1 MSPRTVKSLISILV
15 VLGLA
20 VWAILANDPVLGL
33 DLQGGVTMRYE
44 LQPPPDL
51 PAGTDVS
58 QMISSTIDTLRER
71 IDVYGIKESGMTRQ
85 GTNEVVIELPGKSKS
100 EAETIKSVI
109 SRVGRLEF
117 RLVASDDTKNHV
129 LVDDERKRLEDLLKA
144 NEGKG
149 PDEIDVSVLDRR
161 FPEVLYRWVPYS
173 DKILASH
180 RRDPSIAPNNFDP
193 NDPKQ
198 RLAKLE
204 DLKAADPQGRTM
216 GDQPLTVNDYLLVK
230 KETSPVRTFTGADIA
245 QANASQDPGGGR
257 AVGIKLRGDRA
268 SDFGDMTGEN
278 IGGAMCILLDD
289 RVAQPPANIK
299 DKLTNE
305 FIIQSGGIGGFK
317 DAELKDYLTVIRSG
331 SLQMKPRLLYENTIG
346 PTLGESAIKA
356 GVNASIAGL
365 LVVVIFMIAYYR
377 WHGVHATITLLANC
391 TVLAGILLLLGA
403 TVTLPGLAGLILTF
417 GIAVDANILIYERMR
432 EEKDRAH
439 SPAQVVKLGF
449 EKALATIVDSHVTA
463 FITALVLYKLG
474 TGPVRGFAVV
484 LMLGLITS
492 IWSALIVGRTMYEM
506 LMDTGR
512 MKVIGSMARF
522 VRPDLKIG
530 FMRIGFACLRA
541 SLVLV
546 LISIISVFFAN
557 RDKLFGLDF
566 LGGYKAQV
574 RLQKEV
580 AQAEVKQRIE
590 GISPDFAD
598 AQIVSVADDQ
608 TGTTGLAR
616 QFVIKVKGSA
626 HSDTE
631 EAAATGSHALAERY
645 EHPIKAALGELLLP
659 DFVTDFEAKA
669 DEAADNTHVAGVMHF
684 ERGKGSPDPAKVA
697 AHLALV
703 SQLQVAPVGD
713 DSVHFDGIVNGVGL
727 DEQLFVQRL
736 KTALDNKLDVPPPS
750 TPLLEST
757 TIGSRVGTE
766 LRDSAL
772 RALLISFIGIVLYL
786 KLRFREYRYGLA
798 AVIALVHDTAIALGV
813 VVLVNQMGWLD
824 IEIDL
829 PMIAAFL
836 TIIGYSMND
845 TIVLFDRV
853 RENLPRMNA
862 PLYDVIDASM
872 NQVLARSLLTSFT
885 VMLTLIVIF
894 VMNIGKRNV
903 LEGFSFCMIIGV
915 IVGTYSSIYVAS
927 PFLLIFSSAEERKA
941 NQAAQ
946 QAAKH
951 DGKHDETKEPDSPGK
966 QARQVTG

>member
-1 MSPRTVKSLISILV
+1 MSPRTVKSLVSILI

-58 QMISSTIDTLRER
+58 AMISSTIDTLRER

-129 LVDDERKRLEDLLKA
+129 LVEEERKRLEDLLKA

-180 RRDPSIAPNNFDP
+180 RP
-193 NDPKQ
+193 DPKDSKKPVE
-198 RLAKLE
+198 RLE
-204 DLKAADPQGRTM
+204 DLKAADAQGRTM

-230 KETSPVRTFTGADIA
+230 KETSPVRTFTGGDIA

-257 AVGIKLRGDRA
+257 AVGIKLRSDRA

-305 FIIQSGGIGGFK
+305 FIIQSGGLGGFK

-365 LVVVIFMIAYYR
+365 LVVVMFMIGYYR

-492 IWSALIVGRTMYEM
+492 IWSALIVGRTMYEI

-530 FMRIGFACLRA
+530 FMRIGFACLKA
-541 SLVLV
+541 SAVLV
-546 LISIISVFFAN
+546 LISIASIFFAN
-557 RDKLFGLDF
+557 PDKLFGLDF

-580 AQAEVKQRIE
+580 AQAEVKQRVDTVF
-590 GISPDFAD
+590 PD

-616 QFVIKVKGSA
+616 QFLIKVKGSA

-631 EAAATGSHALAERY
+631 EAAATGARSLAERY
-645 EHPIKAALGELLLP
+645 EHPIKNALGDLLLP
-659 DFVTDFEAKA
+659 DFVTDFEAKS
-669 DEAADNTHVAGVMHF
+669 DEAADNTQVSGVMHF
-684 ERGKGSPDPAKVA
+684 EREKGSPDPAKVS
-697 AHLALV
+697 AHLNLL
-703 SQLQVAPVGD
+703 SQLQVTPEGENAVRFQG
-713 DSVHFDGIVNGVGL
+713 VINGTGL

-736 KTALDNKLDVPPPS
+736 KTALDNKADVPPPS

-757 TIGSRVGTE
+757 TIGSRVGSE

-772 RALLISFIGIVLYL
+772 RAILISFIGIVLYL

-927 PFLLIFSSAEERKA
+927 PFLLLFSSAEERKA

-946 QAAKH
+946 EHAKH
-951 DGKHDETKEPDSPGK
+951 DHKALEAKPDSKAPDDKPGSQGQ